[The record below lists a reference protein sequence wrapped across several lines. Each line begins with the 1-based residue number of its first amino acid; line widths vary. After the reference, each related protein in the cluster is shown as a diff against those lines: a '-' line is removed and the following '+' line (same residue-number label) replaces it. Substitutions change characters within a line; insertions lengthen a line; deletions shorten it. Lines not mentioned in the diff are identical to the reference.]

1 MSELD
6 RALELLWDHPGVER
20 LVLLGRDGL
29 VVKQLGDGVAD
40 GEALAAR
47 IPAMAAA
54 CDATGR
60 SGGQGTLGTA
70 VLEFERGVAIVVSLS
85 SDLFLVVLIRP
96 DTSFAPLLRQL
107 RRERNRLLELL

>member
-29 VVKQLGDGVAD
+29 VVRQLGDGAAD

-47 IPAMAAA
+47 IPGLAAA
-54 CDATGR
+54 CDAIGR
-60 SGGQGTLGTA
+60 SGGQGTLNTA
-70 VLEFERGVAIVVSLS
+70 VLEFDRGVAIVLPLS
-85 SDLFLVVLIRP
+85 ADLLLAVLVQP
-96 DTSFAPLLRQL
+96 DTGFAPLLRQL
-107 RRERNRLLELL
+107 RRDRHRLLELL